1 MEDSNVSL
9 FEYDLRIEDS
19 NTSFFT
25 FLISN
30 LNPVNLDYIENLP
43 DELYLYQFVPSA
55 LKNYISFFSGVY
67 IVDDSNIDVV
77 IIDVN
82 ETSKKVIF
90 TVAFEEDTNAYFGE
104 FEKTIN
110 IKEVINTMANFNN
123 LGLAE
128 ISYKKTGA
136 SAFTVLGMK
145 KEGTAIEAA
154 YEEMFE
160 AVLTHEGGADTPFEE
175 VISGQKFGFNLTV
188 IDYTEQNLKDLT
200 QVIDGTAGYQVGNNI
215 GSLAPKYQVKI
226 HFLNDGADT
235 SNDIYIPKCSLRVV
249 NNINDTV
256 NTPNELVIEAK
267 AHWDDSVTP
276 NILYKIGQNPA

>member
-1 MEDSNVSL
+1 MEDL
-9 FEYDLRIEDS
+9 IENSD
-19 NTSFFT
+19 TSFFT
-25 FLISN
+25 FLISD

-90 TVAFEEDTNAYFGE
+90 TAAFEDGENAYFGE
-104 FEKTIN
+104 SEKTIN

-128 ISYKKTGA
+128 ISYKKSGA

-160 AVLTHEGGADTPFEE
+160 PVLTHEGGADTPFEE

-200 QVIDGTAGYQVGNNI
+200 QVVDGTVGYEVGNNI
-215 GSLAPKYQVKI
+215 GSLAPKYEVII
-226 HFLNDGADT
+226 HFINDGADT
-235 SNDIYIPKCSLRVV
+235 SNDIYIPKCSLRIV